1 MKTNTVPWFTKHKE
15 VLRMQNGLRVAVKA
29 VGLSVMLV
37 CGIVASSLGQP
48 SITMTDALA
57 KEAEVVAVG
66 KVTAATAQWDQT
78 KSRIVTRV
86 TMAVGEYL
94 KGGAG
99 SVITVTAPGGE
110 VDGVGEWYSHSAR
123 FVKDEDVVVF
133 AGRDAKGDL
142 RIRGGAE
149 GKISIT
155 RDDLTGKPRIS
166 DQITLDDLR
175 TRIKTVV
182 QEQDQK

>member
-1 MKTNTVPWFTKHKE
+1 MEGLH
-15 VLRMQNGLRVAVKA
+15 MQNGTRVALSIACITVLLIVGA
-29 VGLSVMLV
+29 VSTSV
-37 CGIVASSLGQP
+37 GQT
-48 SITMTDALA
+48 SMRTTDALA
-57 KEAEVVAVG
+57 READLVAVC
-66 KVTAATAQWDQT
+66 KVTAATAEWDGT

-123 FVKDEDVVVF
+123 FTKDEDVVVF
-133 AGRDAKGDL
+133 AGKDPRGDL
-142 RIRGGAE
+142 RITGGAE

-155 RDDLTGKPRIS
+155 KDGVTGRPRVS
-166 DQITLDDLR
+166 EQMTLDDLKS
-175 TRIKTVV
+175 RIRTVV
-182 QEQDQK
+182 QEQELK